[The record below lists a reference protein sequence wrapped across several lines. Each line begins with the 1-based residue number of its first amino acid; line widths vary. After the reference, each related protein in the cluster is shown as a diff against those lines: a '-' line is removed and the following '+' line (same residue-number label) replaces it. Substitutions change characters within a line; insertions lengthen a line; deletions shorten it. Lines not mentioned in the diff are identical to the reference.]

1 MHCGMPSSLP
11 GLQASTMPSS
21 RDNQKWLL
29 GAASA
34 LAESPWVRGFS
45 SPPRDSIFHNH
56 LTY

>member
-29 GAASA
+29 GAALA
-34 LAESPWVRGFS
+34 LAETHWFRGFS
-45 SPPRDSIFHNH
+45 
-56 LTY
+56 